1 MLHRGRFGLFSIAI
15 RPITCYIVTKVELV
29 VIHTWIAVDAF
40 VNVAV
45 LFVCVV
51 AAFVVETV

>member
-1 MLHRGRFGLFSIAI
+1 MLHQGMCSLFSVAI
-15 RPITCYIVTKVELV
+15 RLITCYIITKVELI
-29 VIHTWIAVDAF
+29 VIHIRIAVGAC

-51 AAFVVETV
+51 AAFVVSTV